1 MGSSTS
7 LSCAG
12 NRGAFHLAR
21 QWYGHTAGILL
32 FWVRLGA
39 PFGLA
44 AGWLSGVGLSG
55 AFLLPFLVGPL
66 AAGIYAAGYIGLR
79 ACIRLPVRLLKVADS
94 LLLAAAFAG
103 ATGALA
109 PAAPASLREWL
120 WLPAAGLLVTSW
132 LTNWG
137 HEGRPDRPG
146 EGGLP
151 AAPPFAAPPVL
162 GPISAGYR
170 SYDRSHTGVDFAV
183 PEGTPVKAPSDGQ
196 VTHAGPLGQW
206 GYAVEIDHGEGWS
219 TFYAHLERTA
229 VRVGARVGTGDL
241 IGLSG
246 TSGISTGPH
255 VHVELRFRGAP
266 VDPAPLIG
274 GPFLLGIGTYYGRG
288 VR

>member
-1 MGSSTS
+1 MAREPVWTGSSTS

-12 NRGAFHLAR
+12 NRIVFRLAR
-21 QWYGHTAGILL
+21 QWYGHTAGLL
-32 FWVRLGA
+32 FFWARLGA

-44 AGWLSGVGLSG
+44 AGWLSGVGWSA

-66 AAGIYAAGYIGLR
+66 AAGIYAAGYIALR
-79 ACIRLPVRLLKVADS
+79 ACVCVPVHRLKRVDS

-103 ATGALA
+103 AGWALA
-109 PAAPASLREWL
+109 AVAPPSLRAWF
-120 WLPAAGLLVTSW
+120 WLPVAGLFLVSW
-132 LTNWG
+132 LANWR

-151 AAPPFAAPPVL
+151 AAPPVAVPPVH

-183 PEGTPVKAPSDGQ
+183 PVGTPVCAPSLGQ
-196 VTHAGPLGQW
+196 VVHAGPIGQW

-219 TFYAHLERTA
+219 SFYAHLERTA
-229 VRVGARVGTGDL
+229 VLVGARVGSGDL
-241 IGLSG
+241 IALSG

-255 VHVELRFRGAP
+255 VHVELRYRGAP

-274 GPFLLGIGTYYGRG
+274 S
-288 VR
+288 